1 MDKKF
6 NVIVKNY
13 MDTDLGTIT
22 INSTKI
28 AENVSEEEAF
38 NMLQLIKKDFD
49 QRRPENTKWYT
60 VNEAA
65 CGSGNLYFVS
75 RDWVAYN
82 CHFNEVATMHEI
94 RH

>member
-6 NVIVKNY
+6 NVIIKNFL
-13 MDTDLGTIT
+13 DTDHGTIT

-38 NMLQLIKKDFD
+38 NMLQVIKRDFD
-49 QRRPENTKWYT
+49 QRRSENTKLYY
-60 VNEAA
+60 VGEAA
-65 CGSGNLYFVS
+65 SGSGNLYFVS
-75 RDWVAYN
+75 RDWIAYN

-94 RH
+94 H

>member
-6 NVIVKNY
+6 NVIIKTCL
-13 MDTDLGTIT
+13 DTDRGTMT

-38 NMLQLIKKDFD
+38 NMLQVIKRDFD
-49 QRRPENTKWYT
+49 QRRPENTKLYY
-60 VNEAA
+60 VDEAA

-82 CHFNEVATMHEI
+82 SHFKEVATMHEI
-94 RH
+94 H